1 MSNYTMFK
9 KNEAYM
15 KLHIRHSHWIQ
26 PISILEDGL
35 LKGGG
40 RGPFSLRGFAQ
51 NSQLGQRA
59 VGLSAFVGDF

>member
-1 MSNYTMFK
+1 
-9 KNEAYM
+9 M

-40 RGPFSLRGFAQ
+40 GGPFSLRGFAQ